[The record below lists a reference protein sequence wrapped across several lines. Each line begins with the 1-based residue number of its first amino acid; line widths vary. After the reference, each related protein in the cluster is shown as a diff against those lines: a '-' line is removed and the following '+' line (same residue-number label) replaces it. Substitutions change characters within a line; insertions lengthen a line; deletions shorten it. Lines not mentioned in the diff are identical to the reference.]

1 MSNAS
6 MTQVFLGLGSNL
18 DPEINIPLGVERLRQ
33 RYSVLKQS
41 PSYRSPAMGFKG
53 PDFINLVLLIEC
65 EQSLPELIQELKKLE
80 IEFGRTPDAVKFSSR
95 YLDIDVLLY
104 GDLSGEHGGI
114 QLPRSDV
121 RRCAYVLRPL
131 LDIYPDAR
139 DPVSGD
145 FLSSWWPALAQ
156 QPLQRIE

>member
-1 MSNAS
+1 
-6 MTQVFLGLGSNL
+6 MTQVYLGLGSNL
-18 DPEINIPLGVERLRQ
+18 NPTTNIPLGIERLRQ
-33 RYSVLKQS
+33 RYQVLKQS
-41 PSYRSPAMGFKG
+41 PSYRSPAMGFDG

-80 IEFGRTPDAVKFSSR
+80 VEFGRTADAVKFSSR
-95 YLDIDVLLY
+95 FLDIDVLLY
-104 GDLSGEHGGI
+104 GDLTGEHGGI
-114 QLPRSDV
+114 QLPRSDI

-139 DPVSGD
+139 DPDSGEL
-145 FLSSWWPALAQ
+145 LSSWWPALAQ